1 MRSFVIVSC
10 LLACSCGK
18 QISPDEVIPSSTFEA
33 VYIELLDSV
42 SVSAQGVTD
51 SLLNPV
57 ADRILHRH
65 NITLAQF
72 KSTVRAYR
80 SDPGKWKEFYE
91 SATKTIDARDSV
103 KASQKQ

>member
-1 MRSFVIVSC
+1 MRSFVIILCV
-10 LLACSCGK
+10 LVCSCGE
-18 QISPDEVIPSSTFEA
+18 QTSPDDEIPSTTFET

-51 SLLNPV
+51 SLFNPV

-91 SATKTIDARDSV
+91 SVTRSIDARDSV
-103 KASQKQ
+103 TSSLRQ